1 MVGLFSP
8 TSFNHLT
15 LSRDIIVIM
24 KNIFLRLIVIVV
36 FLGCN
41 FFDANY
47 VNAEE
52 IIKINMDQAIELALQ
67 KNVMY
72 QAKKKDL
79 LIAEKQIKV
88 ANKLKNPQL
97 FSHNLIGRVTR
108 GNNSQLGLNVPVEV
122 MKRSARKSVA
132 KAEYEKAKT
141 ELEQYEYNLKID
153 VMDAYFEVLCAKS
166 YYVLMVRKEQW
177 YKDILDYAE
186 KKKDAKDPRYKI
198 NVLRAKIKHEREL
211 IDLNYLRSNVN
222 EAVCNFNK
230 VLNTNERYISYEP
243 VEKTF
248 RDNIYF
254 LNITLPDCD
263 TLVDF
268 AYKHNFELKLNRD
281 DIKIAD
287 KNVTLVKR
295 QRVPDMYLAGG
306 YAYQRYD
313 RHDPYDGAY
322 VTAAIDLPIFY
333 TYRPE
338 IQQAQITLDRLKFNK
353 IAYEDLLNYTI
364 QDNYYKFHAHKN
376 NMEKAGKIY
385 SDMDKLLLL
394 ESQAYKKNEIRLMDL
409 MNIEDSQHQYMK
421 EFINSIH
428 LYYKAYLNL
437 LRNLGK
443 DFDEAL

>member
-1 MVGLFSP
+1 MKKILLGL
-8 TSFNHLT
+8 
-15 LSRDIIVIM
+15 VA
-24 KNIFLRLIVIVV
+24 IFLL
-36 FLGCN
+36 FACN
-41 FFDANY
+41 S

-52 IIKINMDQAIELALQ
+52 IIKINIDQAIEIALQ

-79 LIAEKQIKV
+79 LIAEKQIQV

-97 FSHNLIGRVTR
+97 FSHNLMGRVTR
-108 GNNSQLGLNVPVEV
+108 GNNSQFGLNLPVEV

-166 YYVLMVRKEQW
+166 YYALMVRKEQW
-177 YKDILDYAE
+177 YKDVLDYAE
-186 KKKDAKDPRYKI
+186 KKKDASDPRYSI

-222 EAVCNFNK
+222 EAICNFNK

-243 VEKTF
+243 VENSFK
-248 RDNIYF
+248 DNPYF
-254 LNITLPDCD
+254 LNIKLPECD
-263 TLVDF
+263 KLVDF
-268 AYKHNFELKLNRD
+268 AYQHNFELKINRD

-287 KNVTLVKR
+287 KNVSLIKR

-306 YAYQRYD
+306 YAYQRYN

-364 QDNYYKFHAHKN
+364 QDNYYKFHAHKT
-376 NMEKAGKIY
+376 NMEKAHKIY
-385 SDMDKLLLL
+385 HDMDRLLLL
-394 ESQAYKKNEIRLMDL
+394 ESQAYKKNQIRLMDL

-421 EFINSIH
+421 EFVNSIH

-443 DFDEAL
+443 NFDETL

>member
-24 KNIFLRLIVIVV
+24 KKIFLRLIVIVV

-79 LIAEKQIKV
+79 LIAEKQIQV

-166 YYVLMVRKEQW
+166 YNVLMV
-177 YKDILDYAE
+177 
-186 KKKDAKDPRYKI
+186 
-198 NVLRAKIKHEREL
+198 
-211 IDLNYLRSNVN
+211 
-222 EAVCNFNK
+222 
-230 VLNTNERYISYEP
+230 
-243 VEKTF
+243 
-248 RDNIYF
+248 
-254 LNITLPDCD
+254 
-263 TLVDF
+263 
-268 AYKHNFELKLNRD
+268 
-281 DIKIAD
+281 
-287 KNVTLVKR
+287 
-295 QRVPDMYLAGG
+295 
-306 YAYQRYD
+306 
-313 RHDPYDGAY
+313 
-322 VTAAIDLPIFY
+322 
-333 TYRPE
+333 
-338 IQQAQITLDRLKFNK
+338 
-353 IAYEDLLNYTI
+353 
-364 QDNYYKFHAHKN
+364 
-376 NMEKAGKIY
+376 
-385 SDMDKLLLL
+385 
-394 ESQAYKKNEIRLMDL
+394 
-409 MNIEDSQHQYMK
+409 
-421 EFINSIH
+421 
-428 LYYKAYLNL
+428 
-437 LRNLGK
+437 
-443 DFDEAL
+443 